1 MLLLTAVLA
10 ALAVTALGHTDTDH
24 LAGHTVLQ
32 ITPSTQEQK
41 SALHEYLD
49 KHPMLDVWREGLP
62 VEVSVSPEQRQ
73 ELVRF
78 LDGRG
83 IEHGEVISD
92 LHSLIK
98 NQTLQASLTLTA
110 DDEPLNWKKYY
121 PLEKIYKWMDDLQ
134 KNNPDTVRV
143 HTIGK
148 SYEGLDMKGVVI
160 TFAPDQPVVMLESG
174 IHAREWIAPAAATYF
189 IDRILNSDENDI
201 VRKFEWH
208 MFPCVNPDGYVY
220 TWTKNRSWRKTRST
234 NWLIFK
240 GVDANRNWPFHWQ
253 DVGTNNIV
261 YSEHYAGPH
270 AESEAET
277 SNLRKYVDILAPRMR
292 LYLALHAYGQ
302 MLMFPWSYTKNPTTR
317 HAHLNEIAAKA
328 AEAVKA
334 KNGVTYKYGG
344 IAETIYIATGS
355 SIDYVYSKCV
365 PYTYVFE
372 MRPEFSSKDTGED
385 AGNHGQQGFILPD
398 DQIED
403 TAAEVWAGTLVLLQ
417 EVDKYPSGNN
427 PKLCPDL

>member
-1 MLLLTAVLA
+1 MNKSTEQCTLPLAPLSQVIEWLAMDKKTHCGERQRLTFPVAINTSARPPSLLPRKLWRTLRLLPLAASMLFLTAVLA

-49 KHPMLDVWREGLP
+49 KHPM
-62 VEVSVSPEQRQ
+62 
-73 ELVRF
+73 
-78 LDGRG
+78 
-83 IEHGEVISD
+83 
-92 LHSLIK
+92 
-98 NQTLQASLTLTA
+98 
-110 DDEPLNWKKYY
+110 
-121 PLEKIYKWMDDLQ
+121 IYKWMDDLQ